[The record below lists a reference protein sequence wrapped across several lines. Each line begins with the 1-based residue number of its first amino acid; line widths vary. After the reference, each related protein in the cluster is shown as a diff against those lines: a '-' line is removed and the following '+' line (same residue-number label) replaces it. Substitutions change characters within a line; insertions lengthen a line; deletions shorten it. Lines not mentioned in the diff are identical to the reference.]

1 MIGNILEIDMIK
13 YVSKLTSENAE
24 QYGIEIYTKALAEHE
39 EISEIIFVK
48 DNTLLARVYI
58 DNEYTAIKSYNGI
71 LIDNTIHITSNK
83 HLRSL
88 CRVIGL
94 QL

>member
-1 MIGNILEIDMIK
+1 MFTYI
-13 YVSKLTSENAE
+13 SKVTRENAE
-24 QYGIEIYTKALAEHE
+24 KYGIEIYIKALAEHE